1 MKKLFVLAAAAA
13 MVLAVSCNEKP
24 EINDNPVVP
33 GHETLAK
40 EASVSIRVASSTGMS
55 TRASGDAEY
64 GTLTENKIN
73 TLDVFV
79 FYPADDPSYPKLLD
93 AYAHFTY
100 SATDNS
106 AVDGEVFPE
115 AVLESGTATHN
126 TNTWRTDRVD
136 CTTGKKIIYAVVN
149 MPSDL
154 TANGRKGASAT
165 HNDVPSRIQN
175 LDELLSLNFRLDD
188 NVAATT
194 GFQMI
199 GHTTEVELQP
209 GKNTVEIGVDRVVAR
224 VRLKEIARNMEA
236 PYNEYSMTIDAVY
249 LSNACTRD
257 VYTLDETL
265 GGTSG
270 SFASAATGYW
280 GKADENGHGA
290 AGTWSNTND
299 ASYYSWYN
307 NTGNVD
313 AQRTGYIPTY
323 EDFVVRGGHWAG
335 DVNSNTGTAF
345 GSTFAEVVLNAGA
358 DNEFHATGDDTQHS
372 QYDQWLYHVPTQ
384 TNISNGGSL
393 KFYPDGNALVDY
405 QPVNN
410 PGELTFYTMP
420 NPVDRDY
427 EGWVSAM
434 TIDPV
439 VKGKVNS
446 TVAASASA
454 WAVRNTKIVVE
465 ATLNGKKCYYTVP
478 LGYIMSQDQFDADGI
493 SSTDWNTQ
501 YYGTYSDNQDNADE
515 GHDGKFD
522 VAKARID
529 GGLRNNFSY
538 DIEKLV
544 LTGPGSADPDQSI
557 TKANVAFEIV
567 VKPWTVQYVGD
578 ASGQIEL

>member
-1 MKKLFVLAAAAA
+1 MRKLFVLAASAAA
-13 MVLAVSCNEKP
+13 LLLAASCNEKP
-24 EINDNPVVP
+24 IEGP
-33 GHETLAK
+33 GVIPDHSTLSKDAG
-40 EASVSIRVASSTGMS
+40 VSIRIAPGAGMQ
-55 TRASGDAEY
+55 TRANGDAEY
-64 GTLTENKIN
+64 GTVTENKIN
-73 TLDVFV
+73 TLDIFV

-100 SATDNS
+100 AATDNA
-106 AVDGEVFPE
+106 AVEDEVFPE
-115 AVLESGTATHN
+115 AVLESGTDSHN
-126 TNTWRTDRVD
+126 TNTWRTDRID
-136 CTTGKKIIYAVVN
+136 CTTGKKVIYAVVN
-149 MPSDL
+149 MPADL
-154 TANGRKGASAT
+154 TANGRNGAAAT

-188 NVAATT
+188 NVAAGA

-199 GHTTEVELQP
+199 GHTREVELQP
-209 GKNTVEIGVDRVVAR
+209 GKNTVEIGVDRVVTR
-224 VRLKEIARNMEA
+224 VRLKEIARDMKA
-236 PYNEYSMTIDAVY
+236 PYSEYSMKIDAVY
-249 LSNACTRD
+249 LSNVVTRD
-257 VYTLDETL
+257 VYSLDETL

-280 GKADENGHGA
+280 GKADENGLGA
-290 AGTWSNTND
+290 AGSWTNAND

-335 DVNSNTGTAF
+335 DVNPNTATSF

-358 DNEFHATGDDTQHS
+358 DNEFHATGDNTTHAA
-372 QYDQWLYHVPTQ
+372 YDAWLYKVPSQ
-384 TNISNGGSL
+384 TNLAQGGSL
-393 KFYPDGNALVDY
+393 KFYPDGNANVDF
-405 QPVNN
+405 QPVSN
-410 PGELTFYTMP
+410 PGELSFYAMP
-420 NPVDRDY
+420 NPIDRDY

-434 TIDPV
+434 TLDPV

-446 TVAASASA
+446 TIAASASA
-454 WAVRNTKIVVE
+454 WAVRNTKLVVE
-465 ATLNGKKCYYTVP
+465 ATLNGKKCYYTIP
-478 LGYIMSQDQFDADGI
+478 LGYIMSQDQFDANGI
-493 SSTDWNTQ
+493 SDADWNTK
-501 YYGTYSDNQDNADE
+501 YYGTFSDNQSNADE

-522 VAKARID
+522 VSKARID

-544 LTGPGSADPDQSI
+544 LTGPGSADPDESI

-578 ASGQIEL
+578 ANGQIEL